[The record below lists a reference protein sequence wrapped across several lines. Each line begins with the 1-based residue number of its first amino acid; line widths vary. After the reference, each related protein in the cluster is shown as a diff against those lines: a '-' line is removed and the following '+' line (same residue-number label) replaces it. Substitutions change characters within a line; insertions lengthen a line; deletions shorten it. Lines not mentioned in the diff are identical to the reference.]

1 MAREG
6 RSSCFGCGLFILLA
20 LLTAA
25 LVWFIRL
32 PVEPETDPGEPP
44 SETGEGAPSGD
55 ARDRASVAPAGE
67 RYRLTRTAPLLQF
80 DDPETPPTGIRNT
93 EVIPSGSVIT
103 VLDRTES
110 GGVEWARVSV
120 ESAEGDP
127 IGKGWI
133 QRRDLDELFMQPV
146 RPPVGDEAPALPRRI
161 TTVVGRLTQADG
173 GGWELHATLRERDGT
188 VQQLRYVLD
197 DAPDIPDEAVGS
209 RVQVIGEVTAEG
221 PPVRIRATEVR
232 VLDGSR

>member
-1 MAREG
+1 MAKEG
-6 RSSCFGCGLFILLA
+6 RSSCFGCGLFVLLA

-32 PVEPETDPGEPP
+32 PVEPEAEPGEPP
-44 SETGEGAPSGD
+44 SEAGEAGPDGEGWQVAPS
-55 ARDRASVAPAGE
+55 APAGE

-80 DDPETPPTGIRNT
+80 DEPDAPPTGIRNT

-103 VLDRTES
+103 VLERTES

-133 QRRDLDELFMQPV
+133 QRRDLDDLFMQPV
-146 RPPVGDEAPALPRRI
+146 RQPAGDEAPAPPRRI
-161 TTVVGRLTQADG
+161 TTVVGRLARTDDA
-173 GGWELHATLRERDGT
+173 GWELRATLRERDGAERT
-188 VQQLRYVLD
+188 LRYILD
-197 DAPDIPDEAVGS
+197 DAPDIPDEAVGP

-221 PPVRIRATEVR
+221 PPVRIRPTEVR